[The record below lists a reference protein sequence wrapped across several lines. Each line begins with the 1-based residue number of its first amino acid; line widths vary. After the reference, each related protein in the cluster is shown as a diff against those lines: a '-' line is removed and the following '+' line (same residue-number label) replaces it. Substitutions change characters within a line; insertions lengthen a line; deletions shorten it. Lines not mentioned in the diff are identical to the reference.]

1 MRSLILSALICMVV
15 GPSSGAGSRSFSS
28 LQTVAGEAQF
38 KVEVDVDLAIFNVT
52 VTDPRGRHVSLL
64 KQSDFHIYEEN
75 RLQDI
80 TLFEPEDVPASVG
93 LVIDNS
99 GSMHNKRADV
109 AKAALAF
116 AASSNPEDEMF
127 VASLC

>member
-1 MRSLILSALICMVV
+1 
-15 GPSSGAGSRSFSS
+15 
-28 LQTVAGEAQF
+28 
-38 KVEVDVDLAIFNVT
+38 
-52 VTDPRGRHVSLL
+52 VSLL
-64 KQSDFHIYEEN
+64 KQNDFHIYEEN

-80 TLFEPEDVPASVG
+80 TLFKPEDVPASIG

>member
-1 MRSLILSALICMVV
+1 MVA
-15 GPSSGAGSRSFSS
+15 GPSSGAGSRSFRSI
-28 LQTVAGEAQF
+28 QTVAGEAQY
-38 KVEVDVDLAIFNVT
+38 KVEVDVDLVILNVT
-52 VTDPRGRHVSLL
+52 ITDPRGRHMSLL

-80 TLFEPEDVPASVG
+80 MLFEAEDVPASIG

-109 AKAALAF
+109 ARAAVAF

-127 VASLC
+127 VVNIN